1 MRGRTQYKKLK
12 RVGRSHYKK
21 RSSRHQFLMSCFII
35 NVGWQVQVLVHY
47 TAIIWM
53 RYVLPPSRYLF
64 LCTLEH
70 KCHEPTFL
78 LVVFW
83 GNLKILFVCVIA
95 AVHSKSGTFYDIWIE
110 SSYLIFQFLLCFRKL
125 FHTYVN
131 LRTCYFLTHNF
142 AIIFLGTNL
151 YIFSFIGSV
160 VNWQILNQPTQSCF
174 SSKLRANDCHK
185 LWNKLSFQDAQN
197 E

>member
-21 RSSRHQFLMSCFII
+21 RNSRHQFLMSCFII

-47 TAIIWM
+47 TTIIWM
-53 RYVLPPSRYLF
+53 RYILPPSRYIF

-70 KCHEPTFL
+70 KCHEPTFFL
-78 LVVFW
+78 VVVFW

-110 SSYLIFQFLLCFRKL
+110 PSYLIFYSL
-125 FHTYVN
+125 
-131 LRTCYFLTHNF
+131 
-142 AIIFLGTNL
+142 
-151 YIFSFIGSV
+151 
-160 VNWQILNQPTQSCF
+160 
-174 SSKLRANDCHK
+174 
-185 LWNKLSFQDAQN
+185 LSFQYESIQIEIRN
-197 E
+197 IISKSMI

>member
-47 TAIIWM
+47 TTIIWM

-78 LVVFW
+78 LVVVFW

-110 SSYLIFQFLLCFRKL
+110 PSYLIFYSLLSFE
-125 FHTYVN
+125 HESI
-131 LRTCYFLTHNF
+131 LRN
-142 AIIFLGTNL
+142 II
-151 YIFSFIGSV
+151 SKSM
-160 VNWQILNQPTQSCF
+160 ILNKIYLALLDSISNYWQTGELHS
-174 SSKLRANDCHK
+174 
-185 LWNKLSFQDAQN
+185 
-197 E
+197 

>member
-53 RYVLPPSRYLF
+53 RYALPPSRYLF

-78 LVVFW
+78 LVVVFW

-110 SSYLIFQFLLCFRKL
+110 SSYLIFQFLLWLRKL
-125 FHTYVN
+125 FHTCVN
-131 LRTCYFLTHNF
+131 LKTCYFLTHIFFINF
-142 AIIFLGTNL
+142 SL
-151 YIFSFIGSV
+151 Y
-160 VNWQILNQPTQSCF
+160 
-174 SSKLRANDCHK
+174 
-185 LWNKLSFQDAQN
+185 
-197 E
+197 

>member
-21 RSSRHQFLMSCFII
+21 RSSSHQFLMSCFII
-35 NVGWQVQVLVHY
+35 NVGWQVQVLLHY
-47 TAIIWM
+47 TTIIWM

-64 LCTLEH
+64 LCTLEN

-95 AVHSKSGTFYDIWIE
+95 AVSQKWNILWHLNLFTFLNLL
-110 SSYLIFQFLLCFRKL
+110 YLKMLNIVLYAELL
-125 FHTYVN
+125 
-131 LRTCYFLTHNF
+131 
-142 AIIFLGTNL
+142 I
-151 YIFSFIGSV
+151 SF
-160 VNWQILNQPTQSCF
+160 
-174 SSKLRANDCHK
+174 SKLCVGH
-185 LWNKLSFQDAQN
+185 FH
-197 E
+197 